1 MAIWRYLIR
10 PALPWLARLA
20 VAIAA
25 SLAVAWVCGT
35 LFIRRAEP
43 DHVDDLPSGVAG
55 RLVTIEGRQVHVV
68 EAGSGPPVVLLH
80 DFAGSTRDWERT
92 LVPALS
98 RSHRVVAF
106 DFLGMGFSTR
116 ASDVAYGWDLWS
128 RQTLEVMDALDMP
141 RAALV
146 GYGLGAAVAAIVAG
160 EHGDRVTALV
170 LVAPRVPLARS
181 EPPWFEKL
189 LEIPGV
195 GEMMLGTRDRLPD
208 ASGMPFD
215 DVARARAIFRRAGT
229 RRALLTY
236 VRHGHDTPRLVAAY
250 RAIAAPT
257 LVVAGTADDVAPYAA
272 VRKWAPSIANALLL
286 PIGDAGHGLLADDAP
301 RVVGAIEDFLA
312 RPGATSA
319 TADRPE

>member
-1 MAIWRYLIR
+1 MAIWRHLIR

-43 DHVDDLPSGVAG
+43 DLADDPMPGVPG
-55 RLVTIEGRQVHVV
+55 RLLAIGGSEVHVV
-68 EAGSGPPVVLLH
+68 ESGSGPPVVLLH
-80 DFAGSTRDWERT
+80 DFAGSTLDWERT

-106 DFLGMGFSTR
+106 DLYGMGFSAR
-116 ASDVAYGWDLWS
+116 ASDLAYGWDLWS
-128 RQTLEVMDALDMP
+128 RQTVDVMDALDVP
-141 RAALV
+141 RAALI

-160 EHGDRVTALV
+160 EHGDRVAALV
-170 LVAPRVPLARS
+170 LVAPRVPLEQS

-208 ASGMPFD
+208 APDMTPD
-215 DVARARAIFRRAGT
+215 DVARTRAIFRRAGT

-236 VRHGHDTPRLVAAY
+236 VRHGHDTARLVAAY
-250 RAIAAPT
+250 RAITAPT
-257 LVVAGTADDVAPYAA
+257 LVVAGTADDVAPYSA
-272 VRKWAPSIANALLL
+272 VRRWTPSIANALLL
-286 PIGDAGHGLLADDAP
+286 PIGDAGHRLLADHAP
-301 RVVGAIEDFLA
+301 RVVGAIADFLA

-319 TADRPE
+319 PADRPE